1 MNQVLTVQNGEADA
15 VEYTYDLNGNL
26 LSDGHATYTWTEDSR
41 MATMTVGDTTW
52 TYTYNALGDRD
63 SASDGTDTFT
73 FYYDGIGNL
82 LAQFKNGE
90 AYQLYIR
97 GATGIEGYVDAEGA
111 LYTFTYDLGGNVTAV
126 SSSNG
131 KSATYT
137 YDAFGN
143 IIDQTG
149 DIMDNALTWHG
160 HFGTLLNPDGSYYVL
175 ARNYSAVDGR
185 FISTDPSWFNDGANL
200 YTYAY
205 NDPINYLDLDG
216 MKGDQTSLPTSHQ
229 EGTFLYNLTHLEEKF
244 PALNEK
250 LTNADLKSNLPTNT
264 PRIGSGQAPG
274 IFKAM
279 ENWVGKATP
288 KGSGFGQYYS
298 NGFKLAEKL
307 YKDGTI
313 STPNGTL
320 WPPSYDHYYNTDK
333 YIRDLHDRFTNTTDR
348 EEQLEI
354 VQKAKMR
361 KDFLDAKE
369 EAEKAKTQGG
379 TNVTSNNT
387 QSASSHDPNDK
398 LGTEGATELHF
409 VQNGS
414 RLEYTVLFENDPVN
428 ATAPARKVLVRDIMD
443 NNLDINTFQ
452 LHSFT
457 LAGHTYHL
465 PEGRDSF
472 NDNVVLDL
480 GEAEITVAVAI
491 NLDYETRELIASF
504 TAIDPETGFE
514 LQDLTKGVLLVND
527 ESGRGEGNLNYSIQ
541 AVSDLPTNAQIH
553 NTAEI
558 FFDFNDPI
566 ETPTTLNTI
575 DADEPSTANMTLSA
589 NNAGLI
595 TLTMSAEDVG
605 AGVEGYNIRWS
616 TDGEHFIDYGYTTY
630 SQLQLPGQSGVTY
643 YFQIQAVDA
652 VGLTSEWSAVE
663 SIKIIS
669 GPTDLEG
676 TSDGLS
682 WKAVEGAESYIVE
695 YSTDAFEHLV
705 RIQVVGTSLD
715 AFSLPQATYQWRVR
729 AAESED
735 WEYGEEIVAPQS
747 IVEPQLIQS
756 NADGTQ
762 DAFFVNVQNTW
773 NGNYHAEHVGVGE
786 WTGTKQIV
794 ELAGKNAIADIYT
807 GSDDASILLLTDDA
821 NGDALFLDDIFSAF
835 PDEIEAQARIAK
847 IDEIRAGS
855 GDDIVDLTSQ
865 RFEYVGGGMTVHGG
879 LGDDVIWANKGDNL
893 LFGDAGNDQIVGA
906 SGNDVIVGGAGN
918 DTMHGGGGEDI
929 FAFGGDWGQD
939 IVEQL
944 ATDKVTL
951 WFKDGDIANWN
962 DQTLTYIDGDKSVKV
977 NGVSAA
983 NVNLVF
989 GNDNGNQQ
997 ARFDQ
1002 LNAAGAFDEFTSE
1015 KIFEDKN
1022 KGMLA

>member
-1 MNQVLTVQNGEADA
+1 MDDRYIQHCFDRYQQATTQSGKEEFIQQA
-15 VEYTYDLNGNL
+15 YRRYYDLQ
-26 LSDGHATYTWTEDSR
+26 DQR
-41 MATMTVGDTTW
+41 
-52 TYTYNALGDRD
+52 NA
-63 SASDGTDTFT
+63 
-73 FYYDGIGNL
+73 N
-82 LAQFKNGE
+82 
-90 AYQLYIR
+90 
-97 GATGIEGYVDAEGA
+97 
-111 LYTFTYDLGGNVTAV
+111 
-126 SSSNG
+126 SS
-131 KSATYT
+131 K
-137 YDAFGN
+137 
-143 IIDQTG
+143 
-149 DIMDNALTWHG
+149 
-160 HFGTLLNPDGSYYVL
+160 
-175 ARNYSAVDGR
+175 
-185 FISTDPSWFNDGANL
+185 
-200 YTYAY
+200 
-205 NDPINYLDLDG
+205 
-216 MKGDQTSLPTSHQ
+216 
-229 EGTFLYNLTHLEEKF
+229 
-244 PALNEK
+244 
-250 LTNADLKSNLPTNT
+250 
-264 PRIGSGQAPG
+264 
-274 IFKAM
+274 
-279 ENWVGKATP
+279 P
-288 KGSGFGQYYS
+288 K
-298 NGFKLAEKL
+298 
-307 YKDGTI
+307 
-313 STPNGTL
+313 
-320 WPPSYDHYYNTDK
+320 
-333 YIRDLHDRFTNTTDR
+333 
-348 EEQLEI
+348 
-354 VQKAKMR
+354 
-361 KDFLDAKE
+361 
-369 EAEKAKTQGG
+369 GG
-379 TNVTSNNT
+379 TNATSANT
-387 QSASSHDPNDK
+387 QSASSYDPNDK
-398 LGTEGATELHF
+398 LSTAGATELHF

-452 LHSFT
+452 LRSFT

-541 AVSDLPTNAQIH
+541 TVSDLPTNAQIH

-575 DADEPSTANMTLSA
+575 DADEPGTASMTLSA

-663 SIKIIS
+663 SIQIIS

-773 NGNYHAEHVGVGE
+773 NGNYQAEHVGVGE
-786 WTGTKQIV
+786 WTGTKQTV
-794 ELAGKNAIADIYT
+794 ELAGKNAIADIYV

-983 NVNLVF
+983 NVNLIF

-1002 LNAAGAFDEFTSE
+1002 LNAAGVFDEFTSE